1 MKFILVPLS
10 VLALFAAVSC
20 TKTNNIKTTV
30 YDTTTLVYR
39 DTVWIKKPLNPI
51 TGLWVGKYIIPNGTD
66 SIYYSMDIQ
75 PTGYL
80 ITTAIANGSSTATSG
95 PWQLNGTALTANV
108 LELSSLGVKVAQ
120 NITATYDS
128 TAGTLIGQ
136 WKTTAGGVPDG
147 SYRLVRVIP

>member
-1 MKFILVPLS
+1 MKFILVTLS

-80 ITTAIANGSSTATSG
+80 VTTAIANGSSTASSG
-95 PWQLNGTALTANV
+95 PWHLTGTAFTASLT
-108 LELSSLGVKVAQ
+108 ELSTSSNKVTQ
-120 NITATYDS
+120 DCTATYDS
-128 TAGTLIGQ
+128 TGSTLTGFL
-136 WKTTAGGVPDG
+136 KVTGGPTTDG
-147 SYRLVRVIP
+147 SFRLVRVVP